1 MRCHLKTHQ
10 IKLFS
15 EQEIQKNK
23 VKGQVKY
30 MIKTILFSVAAV
42 FFVSGIVFIAKD
54 IKEKLGQ

>member
-1 MRCHLKTHQ
+1 MPSKNTSDKARFRVRNL
-10 IKLFS
+10 
-15 EQEIQKNK
+15 KNK